1 MDAKDKQILIES
13 MRSPRNPNPVIPD
26 YAVRML
32 EDTCE
37 RTGLD
42 WKLRHVYLIE
52 RGGKWQVTTSID
64 GFRLVA
70 NADPEYA
77 GQEGPFWTDSPTGQ
91 WTDIPPAKEPY
102 AAKIGVV
109 RNKNGVCVTTYGVA
123 KFSDYNAGSPMWKK
137 MGPTMVAK
145 CAEAL
150 ALRKALPGK
159 LGGLY
164 TIEEMEQAEVP
175 KKSVRNSTSAKSA
188 KADSLPMQGRAD
200 FESAGEKV
208 ADEEKQEAAKYL
220 LAIQKQET
228 VEDLQK
234 LGAEI
239 AKTNLG
245 LKAKQELSLQ
255 YNDRKALLLKAK
267 EATAN
272 VEG

>member
-1 MDAKDKQILIES
+1 MTPEDKQVLIES
-13 MRSPRNPNPVIPD
+13 MRNDRNPNPQIPD
-26 YAVRML
+26 YAIRML

-42 WKLRHVYLIE
+42 WKLRHCYLIQ

-77 GQEGPFWTDSPTGQ
+77 GQEGPFWTTGPDQ
-91 WTDIPPAKEPY
+91 PWSDIPPVKQPY

-109 RNKNGVCVTTYGVA
+109 RNKGGVCVTTYGVA
-123 KFSDYNAGSPMWKK
+123 KFDDYNAGSPMWKK

-164 TIEEMEQAEVP
+164 TIEEMEQAEKP
-175 KKSVRNSTSAKSA
+175 AKGKTETARNSKSA
-188 KADSLPMQGRAD
+188 EQEKAT
-200 FESAGEKV
+200 ESDDGAEALAAGYKTRI
-208 ADEEKQEAAKYL
+208 EECTTLEDLKALGVE
-220 LAIQKQET
+220 IQKSS
-228 VEDLQK
+228 
-234 LGAEI
+234 
-239 AKTNLG
+239 LG
-245 LKAKQELSLQ
+245 LKLKQELSLL
-255 YNDRKALLLKAK
+255 YNDKKKVL
-267 EATAN
+267 
-272 VEG
+272 GG

>member
-1 MDAKDKQILIES
+1 MNKDDKQILIES
-13 MRSPRNPNPVIPD
+13 MRNQRNPNPVIPD
-26 YAVRML
+26 YALKML

-70 NADPEYA
+70 NADAEYA
-77 GQEGPFWTDSPTGQ
+77 GQEGPLWTTGPDQ
-91 WTDIPPAKEPY
+91 PWTDIPPAKEPY

-109 RNKNGVCVTTYGVA
+109 RNKGGVCVTTYGVA

-137 MGPTMVAK
+137 MGPTMIAK

-164 TIEEMEQAEVP
+164 TIEEMEQAEP
-175 KKSVRNSTSAKSA
+175 KA
-188 KADSLPMQGRAD
+188 KAERNRKEPEVRKLDVVKSEEEVKTEALILEQTVVKELQAIGAGISKNGDLDSD
-200 FESAGEKV
+200 
-208 ADEEKQEAAKYL
+208 AKLRLSVVYN
-220 LAIQKQET
+220 T
-228 VEDLQK
+228 H
-234 LGAEI
+234 
-239 AKTNLG
+239 
-245 LKAKQELSLQ
+245 KAKLVEAE
-255 YNDRKALLLKAK
+255 KA
-267 EATAN
+267 AN
-272 VEG
+272 A